1 MSTLERQLSCYY
13 HFCDSRCSMKP
24 ILEETIAVAYVS
36 YIFLLIEIRYYF
48 IFDYRILSQY
58 YLF

>member
-1 MSTLERQLSCYY
+1 
-13 HFCDSRCSMKP
+13 MKP
-24 ILEETIAVAYVS
+24 ILEETMVVAHVS
-36 YIFLLIEIRYYF
+36 YIFLLIEIRFYF